1 METAQEMGLAAA
13 DAHGRAP
20 ALAGWR
26 RRGARPY
33 LLLAPSLVFL
43 LLFTYFPILRVL
55 VDSLFLKQLGDQA
68 GRFVGLANY
77 ARLFADAHF
86 RTALLNNLLYAVY
99 TLPATIALA
108 IAFAV
113 FLERSS
119 RLNALIR
126 ACLFF
131 PTVVPLAAAAGLWI
145 FIFLPNGGLIDYYL
159 GWLGLHSINWLGNP
173 DLALA
178 ALSLLTVWKNAGYYM
193 LFYLAGLQTVPGDAL
208 EAALLDG
215 ANSWQRFWHVTL
227 PLLKPTTA
235 FVAVIA
241 LINVV
246 TNVDHVIVMTH
257 GGPNNATNLLLYYIF
272 QTQTEFH
279 DPGKATAATVVSLAA
294 LLALSLGGLGTLERG
309 IRHER

>member
-1 METAQEMGLAAA
+1 MGTAEDVQLAAA
-13 DAHGRAP
+13 ERAP
-20 ALAGWR
+20 PFALAGWR
-26 RRGARPY
+26 RIRARPY
-33 LLLAPSLVFL
+33 LLLAPSLGL
-43 LLFTYFPILRVL
+43 LCLFTYLPIARVIL
-55 VDSLFLKQLGDQA
+55 DSLYLQQLGDA
-68 GRFVGLANY
+68 VGRFVGLGNY
-77 ARLFADAHF
+77 ARLFADGKF
-86 RTALLNNLLYAVY
+86 RTAFLNNLLYAAF
-99 TLPATIALA
+99 TLPPSIMLAL
-108 IAFAV
+108 AFAV
-113 FLERSS
+113 MLERAT

-131 PTVVPLAAAAGLWI
+131 PTVVPLTAAAGLWI

-159 GWLGLHSINWLGNP
+159 GPLGLRGINWLGNP
-173 DLALA
+173 DLALG

-193 LFYLAGLQTVPGDAL
+193 LFYLAGLQAVPADAL

-215 ANSWQRFWHVTL
+215 ANGWQRLWHVTL

-235 FVAVIA
+235 FVVVIA

-257 GGPNNATNLLLYYIF
+257 GGPDNATNLLLYYIF

-294 LLALSLGGLGTLERG
+294 LLAISLFGLRTLEGGMRDA
-309 IRHER
+309 R